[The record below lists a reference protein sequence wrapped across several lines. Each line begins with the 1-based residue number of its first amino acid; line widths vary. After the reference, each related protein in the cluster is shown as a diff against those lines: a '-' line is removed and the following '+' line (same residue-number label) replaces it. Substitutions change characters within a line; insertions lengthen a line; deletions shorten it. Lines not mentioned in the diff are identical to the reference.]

1 MIFRVTS
8 RQRGVRPV
16 RLVRM
21 LGSVLCNTAFLDRG
35 LDHPCV
41 LAVV

>member
-1 MIFRVTS
+1 MRS
-8 RQRGVRPV
+8 V

-21 LGSVLCNTAFLDRG
+21 LGSVLCDTAFLDRG

-41 LAVV
+41 LVVL